1 MKTEKSANAWQMQP
15 LLNYTNHWPFT
26 LFIKFNMLVAVL
38 SLFCCRVGILP
49 FCIIL
54 FKLYVAIFFQ
64 KSSMDKDLRN
74 TFKAIYL
81 FNSYIYLVYSVLW
94 YRWTYYLIRFPCLV
108 STLLLLKLSYDTII
122 WYNHSVS
129 THWSSNCSRPWLF
142 WNPSFDTLI
151 L

>member
-26 LFIKFNMLVAVL
+26 LFTKFNMLVTVL

-54 FKLYVAIFFQ
+54 FKLYVAIFLQ
-64 KSSMDKDLRN
+64 KFSMDKALRI
-74 TFKAIYL
+74 TFKAIYFLKVTFTL
-81 FNSYIYLVYSVLW
+81 FTRFCDTVVTLF
-94 YRWTYYLIRFPCLV
+94 LIRFPCLV

-142 WNPSFDTLI
+142 
-151 L
+151 